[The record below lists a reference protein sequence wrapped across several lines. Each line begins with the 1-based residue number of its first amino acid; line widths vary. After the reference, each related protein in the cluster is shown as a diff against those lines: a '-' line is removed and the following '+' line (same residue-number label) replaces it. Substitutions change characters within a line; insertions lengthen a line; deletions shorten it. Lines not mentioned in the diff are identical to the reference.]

1 MKLKQ
6 YFEFSFKEYSSV
18 GQKYFAE
25 IDVKLAEKMNL
36 RYLCSKMF
44 RNAIN

>member
-25 IDVKLAEKMNL
+25 IDVKLAEKNEFAL
-36 RYLCSKMF
+36 PLFK
-44 RNAIN
+44 NV